1 MQVVHTF
8 VCLLH
13 ILAKVCLNRG
23 EFLLGKLCHN
33 WHIYNAEYHFG
44 NQIWKQFYS
53 HRKSS
58 FFIHNLSFAS
68 KVSMIRDTEVFTN
81 YFDHYPYYHKF
92 SFRLFCNSKARRHC
106 CCLSQYYKTR
116 KQYHQC

>member
-1 MQVVHTF
+1 MQVVHKF

-13 ILAKVCLNRG
+13 ILSKVCLNRG
-23 EFLLGKLCHN
+23 EFLLGKLYHN
-33 WHIYNAEYHFG
+33 WHIYNAEFHFG

-53 HRKSS
+53 YRKSS

-81 YFDHYPYYHKF
+81 YFVHYP
-92 SFRLFCNSKARRHC
+92 N
-106 CCLSQYYKTR
+106 YK
-116 KQYHQC
+116 KMKYKMY

>member
-81 YFDHYPYYHKF
+81 YFDHYPENCD
-92 SFRLFCNSKARRHC
+92 FRSK
-106 CCLSQYYKTR
+106 R
-116 KQYHQC
+116 KNEALIFVTFHQGKVRLNFIMTTIT

>member
-81 YFDHYPYYHKF
+81 YFDHYPIYTDIFLNLPQKTPQSTNIVLNEF
-92 SFRLFCNSKARRHC
+92 IVKS
-106 CCLSQYYKTR
+106 LSENNW
-116 KQYHQC
+116 